1 MREPDQ
7 HAATG
12 DAHARVPAGEQP
24 GDGRQRRDDQRKLP
38 QRGGLA
44 QPTSGSDRG
53 SLVAIARRTERGPSH
68 ASNSASAISCPAVLP
83 GPRLVWLVTASS
95 APVPIAP
102 LAASAK
108 PSTAQPLAIGRRHRA
123 SVRVRHSLDLR
134 GMRRAVN
141 AAAVAAGAVG
151 GYVLLVRGALTV
163 DLGLGRRTR
172 QLGPLHLSIAAPRET
187 VFDVVAAPYLGRTPR
202 AMGAKLEV
210 LERGTDMVLAAH
222 FTPVGAGLTTT
233 TVETVRFERP
243 ERISFRLVRGP
254 VPHVTE
260 TFELRQTGHGTELEY
275 RGELGTDFWRLGSW
289 WGERVAGPWQRAVAE
304 SLAGIKTEA
313 ERRTPQ
319 PARAPGR

>member
-1 MREPDQ
+1 
-7 HAATG
+7 
-12 DAHARVPAGEQP
+12 
-24 GDGRQRRDDQRKLP
+24 
-38 QRGGLA
+38 
-44 QPTSGSDRG
+44 
-53 SLVAIARRTERGPSH
+53 
-68 ASNSASAISCPAVLP
+68 
-83 GPRLVWLVTASS
+83 
-95 APVPIAP
+95 
-102 LAASAK
+102 
-108 PSTAQPLAIGRRHRA
+108 
-123 SVRVRHSLDLR
+123 
-134 GMRRAVN
+134 MRRAVN